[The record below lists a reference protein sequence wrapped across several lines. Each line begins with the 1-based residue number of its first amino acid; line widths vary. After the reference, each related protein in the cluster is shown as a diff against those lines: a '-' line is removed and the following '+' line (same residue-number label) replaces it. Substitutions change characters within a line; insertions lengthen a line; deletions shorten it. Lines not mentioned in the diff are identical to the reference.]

1 MLFSSLRL
9 LKSMLSKLIYNKYSA
24 LNVFKYFKDLGLDPS
39 SKDKYSQTC
48 LYYTCREGKIL
59 CSRYLIDECHLR
71 VNEIDLYG
79 QNPIYYAVREGRLD
93 AVQLMI
99 EKGSDINI
107 EDKYGQNCIFFTQ

>member
-9 LKSMLSKLIYNKYSA
+9 SKRIPSKLIYNKKYSA
-24 LNVFKYFKDLGLDPS
+24 LNVFKYFKELGLDPS

-79 QNPIYYAVREGRLD
+79 QKEYHFLTLIDFSLYIKPSEYSRYYTNLSRLLKLK
-93 AVQLMI
+93 Q
-99 EKGSDINI
+99 
-107 EDKYGQNCIFFTQ
+107 